1 MDQKNQIIES
11 LDILRKRDVAAK
23 QPFKAKAYEKVIR
36 QLRDYKG
43 AICTIDDLAGVTGIG
58 EKIHAKIVEIL
69 ETGVLASAERVRASG
84 SLDALDIFQGIYG
97 IGPAKASALVGAGI
111 KTVEELRAAVASDPK
126 LLNDNQKI
134 GLAYYEDLL
143 ERIPRE
149 EMAQHESILRNANT
163 VFTID
168 IVGSYRRG
176 AVSSGD
182 IDVLIRVPTSMT
194 QATAQKHFAAY
205 IEKLQ
210 SILYIDE
217 ILAQGPKKCMAISS
231 IDKARRLDL
240 LLTPADEYAYAL
252 LYFTGSDKFNV
263 AFRSHAL
270 SRGYTL
276 NEHTMTHVETG
287 QTVPAE
293 TEADIFGALGLRY
306 IAPTQR
312 VDEAQIIVLRAKP
325 TVVLPAAV

>member
-1 MDQKNQIIES
+1 
-11 LDILRKRDVAAK
+11 
-23 QPFKAKAYEKVIR
+23 
-36 QLRDYKG
+36 
-43 AICTIDDLAGVTGIG
+43 
-58 EKIHAKIVEIL
+58 
-69 ETGVLASAERVRASG
+69 
-84 SLDALDIFQGIYG
+84 
-97 IGPAKASALVGAGI
+97 
-111 KTVEELRAAVASDPK
+111 
-126 LLNDNQKI
+126 
-134 GLAYYEDLL
+134 
-143 ERIPRE
+143 
-149 EMAQHESILRNANT
+149 MAQHESILRNANT

>member
-43 AICTIDDLAGVTGIG
+43 TICTIDDLAGVAGIG

-97 IGPAKASALVGAGI
+97 VGPAKASALVGAGI
-111 KTVEELRAAVASDPK
+111 KTIADLRAAVLVDPK

-143 ERIPRE
+143 ERIPRS
-149 EMAQHESILRNANT
+149 EMEQHETILQNMNS
-163 VFTID
+163 VFTLE

-176 AVSSGD
+176 AASSGD
-182 IDVLIRVPTSMT
+182 IDVLLRVPPSMSQT
-194 QATAQKHFAAY
+194 DAQKHFAAY
-205 IEKLQ
+205 IERLQ
-210 SILYIDE
+210 STLYIDE

-276 NEHTMTHVETG
+276 NEHTMMGVESG
-287 QTVPAE
+287 CTVPAE
-293 TEADIFGALGLRY
+293 TEADIFAALGLRY
-306 IAPTQR
+306 IAPTER
-312 VDEAQIIVLRAKP
+312 VDEAQIIVLRKKP
-325 TVVLPAAV
+325 TVVLA